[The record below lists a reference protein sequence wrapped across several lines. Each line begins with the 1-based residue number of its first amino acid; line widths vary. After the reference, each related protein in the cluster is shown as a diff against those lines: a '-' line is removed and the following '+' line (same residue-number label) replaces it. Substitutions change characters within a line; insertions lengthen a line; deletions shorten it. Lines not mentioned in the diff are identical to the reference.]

1 MVKNIKY
8 TIHFNLG
15 VVYSLYKIR
24 IFAPESHPHREVNAH
39 NLNVCA
45 CLTPNKNWGLAAR
58 CVFRLFEHEYIIY
71 RAILGCFFFRIYMR
85 VMTHRHDSDVVDIS
99 NIYNF

>member
-24 IFAPESHPHREVNAH
+24 IFAPESHPKTRWDKSTPREVNAH

-71 RAILGCFFFRIYMR
+71 IEQY
-85 VMTHRHDSDVVDIS
+85 
-99 NIYNF
+99 